1 MYSTSTEKHV
11 SPIFPKMF
19 SPDFQ
24 GMKKRGKKYRVKIE
38 VALRIFHSSVQVLQ
52 NIGIFHSNQMQKC
65 ILKNLQNRPRT
76 TNQHRHRCHF
86 PTLTILTSPCGKVDY
101 SYRVFYVSYRIF
113 TYGSHDLYIY
123 LLLSIYLSALHL
135 GR

>member
-1 MYSTSTEKHV
+1 
-11 SPIFPKMF
+11 MF

-65 ILKNLQNRPRT
+65 LLKYCKTDHEQPTNIGIGAILDDFDRP
-76 TNQHRHRCHF
+76 
-86 PTLTILTSPCGKVDY
+86 
-101 SYRVFYVSYRIF
+101 
-113 TYGSHDLYIY
+113 
-123 LLLSIYLSALHL
+123 LL
-135 GR
+135 